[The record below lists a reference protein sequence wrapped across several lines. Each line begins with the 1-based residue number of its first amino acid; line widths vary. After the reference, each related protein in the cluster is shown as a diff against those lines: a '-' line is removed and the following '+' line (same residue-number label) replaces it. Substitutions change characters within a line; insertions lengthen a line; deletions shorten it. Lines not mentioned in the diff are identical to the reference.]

1 MDLKNIDAVI
11 HLASLSNDPLG
22 SLNENLTKDINH
34 KATTKIA
41 RLSKKMNVKR
51 FIFVSTQSVYGI
63 SKLKT
68 KTVTENYK
76 NVKPITQ
83 YAKSK
88 LRAEKDILKLA
99 DKNFCV

>member
-41 RLSKKMNVKR
+41 RLSKK
-51 FIFVSTQSVYGI
+51 
-63 SKLKT
+63 
-68 KTVTENYK
+68 
-76 NVKPITQ
+76 
-83 YAKSK
+83 
-88 LRAEKDILKLA
+88 
-99 DKNFCV
+99 

>member
-1 MDLKNIDAVI
+1 
-11 HLASLSNDPLG
+11 
-22 SLNENLTKDINH
+22 
-34 KATTKIA
+34 
-41 RLSKKMNVKR
+41 MNVKR

-99 DKNFCV
+99 DKTFLCCNFKAINSTWTIG

>member
-1 MDLKNIDAVI
+1 
-11 HLASLSNDPLG
+11 
-22 SLNENLTKDINH
+22 
-34 KATTKIA
+34 
-41 RLSKKMNVKR
+41 MNVKR

-88 LRAEKDILKLA
+88 LRAEKRYLKISR
-99 DKNFCV
+99 